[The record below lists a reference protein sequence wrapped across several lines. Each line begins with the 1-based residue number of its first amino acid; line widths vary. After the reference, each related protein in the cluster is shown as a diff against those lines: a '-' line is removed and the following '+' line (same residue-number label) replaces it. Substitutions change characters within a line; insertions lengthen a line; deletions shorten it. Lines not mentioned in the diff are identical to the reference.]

1 MAFSLGLPEDGRT
14 RTMANS
20 SARTPTMQEIGVAQ
34 DTDAS
39 LRRQEAKDYF
49 YTVGN
54 RWHFFGTAIANILA
68 LTSPFVLVFKPDLGP
83 LLGAVA
89 GAWLFAARLLFE
101 PNKERYQLKGA
112 IAQELFDCHVLG
124 LTWNGALV
132 GKLSDEEV
140 RHASKKF
147 KSPEAVERH
156 KGWYPTDTQVAWPR
170 SVIICQRSNAVWAR
184 RQHHAYATFL
194 AVVAVIWGVIGIV
207 ISIVDGASLSQYL
220 TTIALPSL
228 PALLD
233 AAELSKRQRWAA
245 SRREQLE
252 QKTNLLLEDPT
263 ASHAD
268 VRELQDQIFELRR
281 DAPPVAAWF
290 YRILAKGYEVDMR
303 FAASEKAG
311 ED

>member
-1 MAFSLGLPEDGRT
+1 MRD
-14 RTMANS
+14 
-20 SARTPTMQEIGVAQ
+20 IGVAQ
-34 DTDAS
+34 NTDIG
-39 LRRQEAKDYF
+39 LRLLEAKDHF

-68 LTSPFVLVFKPDLGP
+68 LASPFVLVFKPDLGP
-83 LLGAVA
+83 LLGAIA

-112 IAQELFDCHVLG
+112 VAQELFDCHVLG
-124 LTWNGALV
+124 LTWNDALV
-132 GKLSDEEV
+132 SELSDEEV

-147 KSPEAVERH
+147 KSIESVERH
-156 KGWYPTDTQVAWPR
+156 KGWYPTDKQAAWPR

-194 AVVAVIWGVIGIV
+194 AVVAVVWGIIGIA

-233 AAELSKRQRWAA
+233 AAELSKRQIRAA
-245 SRREQLE
+245 LRREQIE
-252 QKTNLLLEDPT
+252 QKTNSFLEQPA

-281 DAPPVAAWF
+281 DAPPVAASF
-290 YRILAKGYEVDMR
+290 YRILARSYEVDMR

-311 ED
+311 KD